1 MKKLLLLSTLTFFFK
16 GAIVF
21 GQSQILFNQ
30 QGAEL
35 GYNATKYNSQTIDNV
50 NYDQYEVEIYFKNT
64 STNFIY
70 TPSLCSVRFKNAL
83 EQPKFGSVPEY
94 IGASSFSYCYGGV
107 ISCYMEYWD
116 RTPIS
121 LNLNEPVKNL
131 RYTQSHVTKGGFKN
145 KAIKYVFTKQGEPL
159 PQPSYEIEFL
169 DRLIEVN
176 ASNEVV
182 NTWVER
188 HHNGISPRNGDSFPI
203 PCSYLQPNN
212 NGRPIGNRGDTVNEI
227 KDESFGGIENT
238 DEVYTT
244 SEILP
249 SFNGNFGKFLEL
261 NLKYPLVAKEKNIQ
275 GRVIVSFVVEKDG
288 YLTDVEI
295 TKGIGG
301 GCDEEA
307 IRVIKNSP
315 KWNPGTQNGKTV
327 RVNYSVS
334 IAFQIAD
341 EGTGNNE
348 SPVGKINNERKNSN
362 GLICK

>member
-1 MKKLLLLSTLTFFFK
+1 MKKLLLFMLTIFFK

-35 GYNATKYNSQTIDNV
+35 GYSATKYNSQTIDKV

-70 TPSLCSVRFKNAL
+70 TPSLCNVRFKNAL

-94 IGASSFSYCYGGV
+94 KSAIFNHSYGGV
-107 ISCYMEYWD
+107 ITCYMEYQD

-131 RYTQSHVTKGGFKN
+131 RYTQSHVTKGGFEN
-145 KAIKYVFTKQGEPL
+145 KFIKYVFTKQGEPL
-159 PQPSYEIEFL
+159 PQPSYDIDFL

-188 HHNGISPRNGDSFPI
+188 HHNRIWPRNGDSFPL
-203 PCSYLQPNN
+203 PCYYLQPNN
-212 NGRPIGNRGDTVNEI
+212 NGQPLGNRGDKADEI
-227 KDESFGGIENT
+227 NSENFGGNENT

-244 SEILP
+244 TEVLP

-261 NLKYPLVAKEKNIQ
+261 NLKYPPLAEKNNIQ

-288 YLTDVEI
+288 YLTDLEI

-348 SPVGKINNERKNSN
+348 PPVGTINNERKNSN